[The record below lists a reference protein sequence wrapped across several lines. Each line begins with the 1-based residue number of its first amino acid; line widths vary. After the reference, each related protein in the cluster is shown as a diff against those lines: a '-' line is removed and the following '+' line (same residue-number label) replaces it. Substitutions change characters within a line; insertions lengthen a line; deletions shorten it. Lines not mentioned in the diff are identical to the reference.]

1 MWILEWMMW
10 IIFYRKGYLDS
21 LRFIIIVRTPIQI
34 PMITISD
41 LNGKEDNYTWWLNI
55 MPDEMP
61 RLSILPKTIRDQLNY
76 SMESLDLIEEYIREN
91 YTAEELKDR
100 KNRYARDLFARYI
113 GETFRKNVSDLFWSF
128 ESGNEQDEYFGI
140 PVLSSI
146 GGGVP
151 PMTPTIWV
159 TELIAQREGH
169 FLRSRGK
176 SLKAA

>member
-1 MWILEWMMW
+1 MW
-10 IIFYRKGYLDS
+10 IIFYRKGYLNS
-21 LRFIIIVRTPIQI
+21 MRFIIIVKTPIQI

-61 RLSILPKTIRDQLNY
+61 RLSILPKAIRDRLDY
-76 SMESLDLIEEYIREN
+76 SMDSLDLIEDYIREN
-91 YTAEELKDR
+91 YSAEELKER

-128 ESGNEQDEYFGI
+128 ESGKEQDEYFGI

-169 FLRSRGK
+169 FLRSRVK
-176 SLKAA
+176 TLKAA